1 MDKMKVLFVC
11 VHNSARSQMAE
22 ALLRALRGDKYEAYS
37 AGTQPTGVDPDA
49 VRAMAEI
56 GIDISEQRSKGLD
69 ELQDIHFDTIVTLC
83 DAGDSCPRIPGF
95 HMHRAFPDPAGG
107 GMNAFRR
114 VRDEIKRWIEET
126 F

>member
-1 MDKMKVLFVC
+1 MDKKKVLFVC

-22 ALLRALRGDKYEAYS
+22 ALLRALRGDRYEAYS
-37 AGTQPTGVDPDA
+37 AGTEPTRVDPDA

-56 GIDISEQRSKGLD
+56 GIDISEQRSKGL
-69 ELQDIHFDTIVTLC
+69 ESMMDIHFDTIVTLC
-83 DAGDSCPRIPGF
+83 DAGDSCPLIPGV

>member
-1 MDKMKVLFVC
+1 MDKKNVLFVC

-22 ALLRALRGDKYEAYS
+22 ALLRELKGDRYEGYS
-37 AGTQPTGVDPDA
+37 AGTEPTGVDPDA
-49 VRAMAEI
+49 VSAMAEI
-56 GIDISEQRSKGLD
+56 GIDISEQRSKGLESLRD
-69 ELQDIHFDTIVTLC
+69 VHFDIIVTLC
-83 DAGDSCPRIPGF
+83 EAGDSCPFIRGV

>member
-1 MDKMKVLFVC
+1 MKKSVLFLC

-22 ALLRALRGDKYEAYS
+22 ALLRALKGDVYDAYS
-37 AGTQPTGVDPDA
+37 AGIEPTEVDPDA

-56 GIDISEQRSKGLD
+56 GIDISEQRSKGLESLGD
-69 ELQDIHFDTIVTLC
+69 TRFDTIVTLC
-83 DAGDSCPRIPGF
+83 DAGDSCPFIPGA

-107 GMNAFRR
+107 GIDAFRR
-114 VRDEIKRWIEET
+114 VREDIRRWIEET

>member
-1 MDKMKVLFVC
+1 MKRVLFVC

-22 ALLRALRGDKYEAYS
+22 ALLRALKGDRYEAYS
-37 AGTQPTGVDPDA
+37 AGTEPTEVDPDA

-56 GIDISEQRSKGLD
+56 GIDISGQRAKGL
-69 ELQDIHFDTIVTLC
+69 ERLKDINFDIIVTLC
-83 DAGDSCPRIPGF
+83 DAKDACPFIPGV
-95 HMHRAFPDPAGG
+95 HMHRAFQDPSGG
-107 GMNAFRR
+107 GIDAFRR